1 MHIQQTWNSLRN
13 KGDESSKSLVMQS
26 VAAYLPMIV
35 IYINQTL
42 ELKVAQFY
50 PKLPIKEPKKFLR
63 TKRDLYNSTK
73 GAQYLG

>member
-1 MHIQQTWNSLRN
+1 
-13 KGDESSKSLVMQS
+13 MQS

-50 PKLPIKEPKKFLR
+50 PKNFLR

-73 GAQYLG
+73 SAQYLG